1 MLSSSPPQ
9 FGVQNEQCSSED
21 YVKEHQNQFQTQRR
35 SRRWNSK
42 TRRIQ
47 KLPKESTKNRLND
60 RSDLRW
66 KGDYRGRRGR
76 GSGLAIGRGAI
87 RRTLGRRW
95 RSRRRWSS
103 ETHRIGPNWPELPT
117 RGKAHESRGAAAGL
131 TERERGSPVMHLIA
145 STRYLKQWLPVWV
158 GIGNTL
164 MLRVLQWI
172 AGNAHDHDQRSTL
185 CHFIT

>member
-21 YVKEHQNQFQTQRR
+21 SVKEHQNQFQTQRR

-42 TRRIQ
+42 TRRVQ

-76 GSGLAIGRGAI
+76 GSGLAIGRRAV

-103 ETHRIGPNWPELPT
+103 ERHRIGPNYQQEARRTKAEARL
-117 RGKAHESRGAAAGL
+117 RGYG
-131 TERERGSPVMHLIA
+131 ERERVTGGAFDRLDTISETMIA
-145 STRYLKQWLPVWV
+145 SLSWYR
-158 GIGNTL
+158 
-164 MLRVLQWI
+164 
-172 AGNAHDHDQRSTL
+172 
-185 CHFIT
+185 